1 MEALLG
7 AVVIAILLFI
17 LGFSFQVITFGV
29 AAVILVMTGLTSL
42 AFLYFFV
49 RLMMSKR
56 CEGEFTRIE
65 RRDKEKFDRAYYMT
79 DDGELPNA
87 FPCEFV
93 MRDKLYRKGRKVRL
107 RVDRSKKRVYDR
119 NAFMTIITGTV
130 LALIGTAFILAIG
143 KILNLF

>member
-17 LGFSFQVITFGV
+17 LGFSFEVISFGV
-29 AAVILVMTGLTSL
+29 AAVILLLTGLTSL

-56 CEGEFTRIE
+56 CEGEFTRIV

-107 RVDRSKKRVYDR
+107 LVDRNKKRVYDR
-119 NAFMTIITGTV
+119 NAFITIITGT
-130 LALIGTAFILAIG
+130 FLAIG
-143 KILNLF
+143 GTMFVLGIGIFLRLF